1 MRLIIPRRISDQLV
15 NALREAGARETGGI
29 LMGEQIREG
38 CFRIH
43 EATVQSNA
51 GTIGSFLR
59 TPYQAA
65 TALSRFFDE
74 TGHDYLRFNYLGEWH
89 SHPSLSLEPSLRDHA
104 TMWSIVHDI
113 TVGAGFAVLLILS
126 LDSDMRL
133 LTDASVYV
141 RGLKPS
147 KVIVLEEPRSYDRS

>member
-1 MRLIIPRRISDQLV
+1 MRLIIPRRVSDQLV
-15 NALREAGARETGGI
+15 NALREAEARETGGI

-38 CFRIH
+38 YFRVH

-51 GTIGSFLR
+51 GTTGSFLR
-59 TPYQAA
+59 TPHQAA

-104 TMWSIVHDI
+104 TMWRIVHDI
-113 TVGAGFAVLLILS
+113 TVGASFAVLLILA

-147 KVIVLEEPRSYDRS
+147 KVIVIGEPRSYVGP

>member
-1 MRLIIPRRISDQLV
+1 
-15 NALREAGARETGGI
+15 
-29 LMGEQIREG
+29 MGEQIREG
-38 CFRIH
+38 YLRIH
-43 EATVQSNA
+43 EITVQSSA
-51 GTIGSFLR
+51 GTTGSFLR
-59 TPYQAA
+59 TPHQAA

-74 TGHDYLRFNYLGEWH
+74 TGHDYRRFNYIGEWH
-89 SHPSLSLEPSLRDHA
+89 SHPSSSLEPSLRDHA

-113 TVGAGFAVLLILS
+113 TVGAGFAILLILN

-147 KVIVLEEPRSYDRS
+147 KVIVMEELRSYDRS

>member
-1 MRLIIPRRISDQLV
+1 MRLIIPRLVSDQLV

-38 CFRIH
+38 YFRIH
-43 EATVQSNA
+43 EVTVQSNA
-51 GTIGSFLR
+51 GTTGSFLR
-59 TPYQAA
+59 TPRQAT

-74 TGHDYLRFNYLGEWH
+74 TGHDYRRFNYLGEWH
-89 SHPSLSLEPSLRDHA
+89 SHPSLSLEPSLKDHA
-104 TMWSIVHDI
+104 TMCRMLHDR
-113 TVGAGFAVLLILS
+113 TVGASFAALLILG

-147 KVIVLEEPRSYDRS
+147 KVIVMGEPRSYVGP